1 MSVIAIIVEYCIN
14 KYSITEAAESIGVDK
29 TPKYGIMR
37 CSKLSIQ
44 WNIQE
49 SQLKPSKATCLEMV
63 SREMHIFASLH
74 EMESVNMNCIKNCV
88 WIIIVR
94 ISAQGDTV
102 QAKAQRRILN
112 VAAC

>member
-14 KYSITEAAESIGVDK
+14 KYSITEDAESIGVDK

-49 SQLKPSKATCLEMV
+49 SQLKPLKATCLEMV
-63 SREMHIFASLH
+63 SRPHEYSHVIGKRRRLASALSK
-74 EMESVNMNCIKNCV
+74 M
-88 WIIIVR
+88 
-94 ISAQGDTV
+94 
-102 QAKAQRRILN
+102 
-112 VAAC
+112 